1 MAKNNIRKKL
11 VTAIVEYSSDEL
23 DEQDYIRM
31 AKESEEQLL
40 DRLINILRWYQWYHN
55 ELNN

>member
-31 AKESEEQLL
+31 AKESEEKLL
-40 DRLINILRWYQWYHN
+40 DNLISILGWYHN